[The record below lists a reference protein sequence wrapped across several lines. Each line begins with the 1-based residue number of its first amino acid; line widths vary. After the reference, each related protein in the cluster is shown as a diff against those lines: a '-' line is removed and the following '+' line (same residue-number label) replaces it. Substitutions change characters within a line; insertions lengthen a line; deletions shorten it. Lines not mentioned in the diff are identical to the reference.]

1 MKERIFALMFFMAAL
16 AASPVRADDV
26 VKNDIPTDVPEEFQV
41 EELNNAQLDAEMEY
55 NQADEL
61 TAQKIEADVQTK
73 TLRKDIQSE
82 KNKLSSLQKANNRKK
97 DQIQDKL
104 VALRTEQQKL
114 AAVQKDTS
122 KESAVLD
129 RQSNKLNELKA
140 HVDSVREKKS
150 QTREKLTQTKSQLR
164 DIEKE
169 IRSLERE
176 SKSSKMQIAKWNAEY
191 KRLAAQKAKR
201 VAHARKVSKE
211 ASKHRHQAERAKGL
225 ALNNR

>member
-16 AASPVRADDV
+16 ASTPVRADDSKTDV
-26 VKNDIPTDVPEEFQV
+26 PTDVPEEFQV
-41 EELNNAQLDAEMEY
+41 EELNNAKLDAEMEY
-55 NQADEL
+55 NQEDEL

-82 KNKLSSLQKANNRKK
+82 KVKLVSLKKANNRKK

-114 AAVQKDTS
+114 AEVQKDTS
-122 KESAVLD
+122 KESATLD
-129 RQSNKLNELKA
+129 KQANKLNELKA

-150 QTREKLTQTKSQLR
+150 QTREKLSQTKSQLR

-176 SKSSKMQIAKWNAEY
+176 SKSSKMQIAKWNSEY
-191 KRLAAQKAKR
+191 KRLATKKAKR

-211 ASKHRHQAERAKGL
+211 ASKHRQQAERAKGL